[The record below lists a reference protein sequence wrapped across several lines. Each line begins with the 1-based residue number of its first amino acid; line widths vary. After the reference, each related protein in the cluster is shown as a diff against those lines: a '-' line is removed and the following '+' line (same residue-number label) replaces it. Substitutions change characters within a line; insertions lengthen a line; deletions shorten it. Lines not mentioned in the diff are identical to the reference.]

1 MKKKL
6 FILFAFAAVLV
17 SCSDKVYEELNTDYT
32 KSDSIEPSMQLSYA
46 ALQLYGDMNY
56 VDVHRLY
63 TYAFT
68 QHLMGCWNTTNYG
81 GQHRMDDNEMSRPW
95 NNLYVGAMRNL
106 TDGINRTNGVPEQ
119 ANINAAMRILR
130 VYVGSLLTDYYGDIP
145 FSEAGLAYISDNSK
159 PAYDK
164 QEDLYPFFFTEL
176 KEAAAQFDIKA
187 NAIISDPIFDGDIE
201 RWKTFANSLRMR
213 YAMRISNVPEMQTLA
228 KTEFNDAKDAA
239 MQSAADNACVK
250 HLKVRY
256 SFGQESYKDF
266 RGNALAKYFYGND
279 PANNPTYICQTFWK
293 QLYDNKDPRTTRL
306 CRFFIDDYMTISTG
320 EGRIDMTDS
329 LMATQLANPDRKII
343 YEIAPGEFSWDNWPT
358 YANIENSPLA
368 HQLDEVLALHP
379 KYNPDD
385 NSRWLM
391 PKLADNFLRS
401 ENPGVIM
408 TYAEVCFLRAEAAV
422 KLWTSEDPKALYEEG
437 IREAMNLLFDYY
449 ECAKITDAEYAA
461 YIGQADVA
469 FAPNAST
476 RLKQINTQAWIL
488 HFHNPAEAWANV
500 RRSGY
505 PELQPPVP
513 NGKNPL
519 IDGNEIP
526 VRLCYPL
533 KEETYNKDEYDKA
546 KARVN
551 GTYDWHQAL
560 WWDR

>member
-106 TDGINRTNGVPEQ
+106 TDGINRTQGVPEQ

-213 YAMRISNVPEMQTLA
+213 YAMRISNVPEMQSLA
-228 KTEFNDAKDAA
+228 KDEFND
-239 MQSAADNACVK
+239 
-250 HLKVRY
+250 
-256 SFGQESYKDF
+256 
-266 RGNALAKYFYGND
+266 
-279 PANNPTYICQTFWK
+279 
-293 QLYDNKDPRTTRL
+293 PRMRR
-306 CRFFIDDYMTISTG
+306 CR
-320 EGRIDMTDS
+320 
-329 LMATQLANPDRKII
+329 
-343 YEIAPGEFSWDNWPT
+343 
-358 YANIENSPLA
+358 
-368 HQLDEVLALHP
+368 
-379 KYNPDD
+379 
-385 NSRWLM
+385 
-391 PKLADNFLRS
+391 
-401 ENPGVIM
+401 
-408 TYAEVCFLRAEAAV
+408 
-422 KLWTSEDPKALYEEG
+422 
-437 IREAMNLLFDYY
+437 
-449 ECAKITDAEYAA
+449 
-461 YIGQADVA
+461 
-469 FAPNAST
+469 
-476 RLKQINTQAWIL
+476 
-488 HFHNPAEAWANV
+488 V
-500 RRSGY
+500 RRIM
-505 PELQPPVP
+505 PV
-513 NGKNPL
+513 
-519 IDGNEIP
+519 
-526 VRLCYPL
+526 
-533 KEETYNKDEYDKA
+533 
-546 KARVN
+546 
-551 GTYDWHQAL
+551 
-560 WWDR
+560 